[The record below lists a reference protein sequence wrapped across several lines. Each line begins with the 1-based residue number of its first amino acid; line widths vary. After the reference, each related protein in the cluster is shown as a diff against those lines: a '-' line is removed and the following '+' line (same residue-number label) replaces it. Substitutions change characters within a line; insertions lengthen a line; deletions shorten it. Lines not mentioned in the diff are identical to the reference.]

1 MWKRGTLLFAKHS
14 EGFDIAPLSLR
25 FNLMNKYIY
34 RKAESLK
41 HQARRRH
48 EEKSQGPQCSLRHA
62 PTTKWP
68 QGSSVSADAG
78 PTITTERIP
87 TIFVILNASYF
98 ERAHNWPAL
107 TPNTKNGYSQPTA
120 CYPCLWIVNVKAKV
134 FVGEKKKS
142 EIWTKMKSLMA
153 KKTHTTF
160 FFLLITEIDIW
171 INKRQGDSQRNT
183 AGMFILHLEM

>member
-14 EGFDIAPLSLR
+14 EGFDIAPLNLR

-134 FVGEKKKS
+134 FVGEKKKKWNMNKN
-142 EIWTKMKSLMA
+142 EISDG
-153 KKTHTTF
+153 KKNPHNF